1 MKLKLVVGCTVCVVE
16 KRTCVLSYWIP
27 RIVSPLLSLS
37 SLSLSLS
44 YLSVKK
50 LEEAPPPGQAVP
62 GPRAFIN
69 LQNKFG
75 EETKTFIQATQEL
88 IGTESTLSYNSSPFC
103 KCFDLDPCLPLYN
116 SEVECFA

>member
-1 MKLKLVVGCTVCVVE
+1 MCFFILGPTN
-16 KRTCVLSYWIP
+16 
-27 RIVSPLLSLS
+27 RITISVSS
-37 SLSLSLS
+37 
-44 YLSVKK
+44 LSVKK

-88 IGTESTLSYNSSPFC
+88 IGTESTLSYTTLLPF
-103 KCFDLDPCLPLYN
+103 
-116 SEVECFA
+116 